1 MKFIIRAKTAE
12 ASPIHVE
19 GTWTVE
25 AADRE
30 EALSLMEQHISLLPT
45 EATLT
50 IRPWTPDDNNASDG
64 RSPTAVHQVAKPTA
78 AA

>member
-12 ASPIHVE
+12 ASSIHVE
-19 GTWTVE
+19 GIWTVE

-30 EALSLMEQHISLLPT
+30 EALLLMEQHIGLLPAD
-45 EATLT
+45 ATWT
-50 IRPWTPDDNNASDG
+50 IRPWTPDDSEASD
-64 RSPTAVHQVAKPTA
+64 SPSPAGLHQAAKPTA